1 MDLLTTIENMP
12 ESVYLKLKQAVELGK
27 WDNGIA
33 LSNEQK
39 STCLQTVM
47 AWQAKHLNSTE
58 HFTIGSNG
66 QIIEQSKAELKREMA
81 EQQIIRFNSN
91 DF

>member
-1 MDLLTTIENMP
+1 MDFLKTIESMP

-33 LSNEQK
+33 LTDEQK

-47 AWQAKHLNSTE
+47 AWQAKHEDSKQHL
-58 HFTIGSNG
+58 TIGANG
-66 QIIEQSKAELKREMA
+66 QIIEQSKAELKKEMA
-81 EQQIIRFNSN
+81 EQQIIRFTHD